1 LVRSSSSPTRLA
13 STGRNVIGKLD
24 FDVKGAE
31 LWPALKK
38 QRSLRKNL
46 PPDFVEIKKRELVA
60 ARDRRIAE
68 AKEVDRIE
76 RERLEEE
83 VRLRDLAIAQKRERD
98 KAFAMERKL
107 ANAVRFYSDCELEDV
122 F

>member
-1 LVRSSSSPTRLA
+1 MRSSSSPTRLA